1 MEELLKT
8 AGIYYNSSSAN
19 LKQLA
24 REFFKS
30 LDFDND
36 AKSASMSSSG
46 NGSLKFMEVMSLY
59 YIIKSGRP
67 FCEGCDEFIPGMFFT
82 CSECF
87 ENGTNNPFC
96 VCPMCFENE
105 RFIHPSHKSNLF
117 LDNYTLLEA
126 KRQSAMATRIAAEA
140 KQLEAKREEELLAT
154 FATFP
159 RQNQVI
165 NVVIENFT
173 FRLFW

>member
-1 MEELLKT
+1 MRDEGHHKMNNRHFFELLD
-8 AGIYYNSSSAN
+8 
-19 LKQLA
+19 
-24 REFFKS
+24 RE
-30 LDFDND
+30 
-36 AKSASMSSSG
+36 G

-159 RQNQVI
+159 RQNQPSSSGVRI
-165 NVVIENFT
+165 VELPT
-173 FRLFW
+173 SASTSSM

>member
-1 MEELLKT
+1 
-8 AGIYYNSSSAN
+8 
-19 LKQLA
+19 
-24 REFFKS
+24 
-30 LDFDND
+30 
-36 AKSASMSSSG
+36 
-46 NGSLKFMEVMSLY
+46 MEVMSLY

-159 RQNQVI
+159 RQNQLKPMAHNEDLPQSAI
-165 NVVIENFT
+165 DRETPEGGGRREGLPSIPSIADLELQRQT
-173 FRLFW
+173 P